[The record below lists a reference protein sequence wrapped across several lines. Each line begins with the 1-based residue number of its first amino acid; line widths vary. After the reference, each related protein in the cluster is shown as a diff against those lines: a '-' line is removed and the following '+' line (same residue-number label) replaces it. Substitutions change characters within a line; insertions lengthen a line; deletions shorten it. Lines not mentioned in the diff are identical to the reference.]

1 MAQGDRLDGPCCSA
15 LRDRRP
21 LGVRWP
27 RASGHPVRGGRSY
40 ARDSRAYLEN
50 CIAAV
55 GVLYRQDTKGTRWMP
70 WRQKPMKDV
79 DGCDKPR

>member
-1 MAQGDRLDGPCCSA
+1 MLFSLEGSRPASA
-15 LRDRRP
+15 GRDFLVQVGSRRQAE
-21 LGVRWP
+21 LT
-27 RASGHPVRGGRSY
+27 
-40 ARDSRAYLEN
+40 AYLEN

-55 GVLYRQDTKGTRWMP
+55 GVLYISGQDIKGTRWMP

>member
-1 MAQGDRLDGPCCSA
+1 MTRGARLGGPCCSA

-21 LGVRWP
+21 
-27 RASGHPVRGGRSY
+27 RASGGLERLVASRRPGRM
-40 ARDSRAYLEN
+40 RVSRAYLEN

>member
-1 MAQGDRLDGPCCSA
+1 MLFSLEGSGPGHRAGRRRLSAGPE
-15 LRDRRP
+15 R
-21 LGVRWP
+21 G
-27 RASGHPVRGGRSY
+27 RA
-40 ARDSRAYLEN
+40 AYLEN

-55 GVLYRQDTKGTRWMP
+55 GVLYLSGQDTKGTRWMP

>member
-1 MAQGDRLDGPCCSA
+1 VLFSLEGSCPACVPGTAFSPPA
-15 LRDRRP
+15 RR
-21 LGVRWP
+21 
-27 RASGHPVRGGRSY
+27 
-40 ARDSRAYLEN
+40 ARRAYLEN

-55 GVLYRQDTKGTRWMP
+55 GVLYLSGQDTKGTRWMP